1 MVKNSPGHTQRFG
14 EPKAVTV
21 TFLATFVTIIVTY
34 ALYMFDSS
42 IRDYISSEK
51 VIQARGDFWIL
62 GLVALIVGRHNLRVF
77 FIDSVY
83 SGKGERRDE
92 QRWLF
97 VLFLIA
103 IMGGSVFL
111 IFGYG
116 LVVGSIFMVAY
127 SFLSIIL
134 FVLLLLGQAM
144 SRNSSD
150 EPERPQS
157 VALSAIID
165 VICMVGWGW
174 VIIELIIGLP
184 SASDSRYFAV
194 LMIAVF
200 IVTEIKKIFWNAV
213 KERVRAVL

>member
-1 MVKNSPGHTQRFG
+1 MVKNSPRHTQRLG

-21 TFLATFVTIIVTY
+21 TFLATFVTIIVTF
-34 ALYMFDSS
+34 AFYMFDSS

-51 VIQARGDFWIL
+51 LMQARGDFWIL

-83 SGKGERRDE
+83 SGKGGRRDE

-150 EPERPQS
+150 EPERHQS

-174 VIIELIIGLP
+174 VIFELSGGAP
-184 SASDSRYFAV
+184 STSDGRYFV
-194 LMIAVF
+194 IFIIALF

-213 KERVRAVL
+213 KDRVRAVL